1 MLHIQSNN
9 FLRHQWFCIS
19 CFCRRRWRL
28 NGVTARGVSCL
39 PPCLNK
45 HDPLASSL
53 ISRTI
58 STDPDVVENIT
69 MNEVIEENF
78 SHSRSYEAAMEALS
92 SLITGRKRGER
103 PTIRGKYS
111 KLERMTMYL
120 QILGLEDNIAE
131 LNIIHVAGTKGKGST
146 CAFSEAILRE
156 CGFRTGLFTSPHLI
170 DVRERFR
177 LDGVDIAEEKFL
189 QYFWDCWDQ
198 LRINVTDDLPMPPL
212 FQFLTFLAF
221 KIFIGEKVDVG
232 IIEVGFGG
240 EKDSTNVI
248 KEPVVC
254 GISSLGMDHMET
266 LGDTLGKIAFHKAG
280 ILKPSVPAFTVPQ
293 LPEAMDVITERAHQ
307 LRIPLEVVQPFSCG
321 QLNGLQLSLAG
332 DHQYINASLAVS
344 LCKSWLQQT
353 GNLKKDGCEADL
365 PDAFLRGLSSARL
378 PGRAQI
384 VYDDISRSSNTPTGD
399 LVYYLDGAHSP
410 ESMDACAKWF
420 SKVVIGDHKS
430 TSLSSLKSSSEDH
443 FGEAFSKYGFTNC
456 EKGNSDKNSKQ
467 ILLFNCMEV
476 RNPQILLPNLVRTCA
491 SSGVHFSGALF
502 VPTIS
507 TYNKVVSGSS
517 ITSSNTPRN
526 LSWQLNLQRIWEKTI
541 NGKDFDPDRNNFT
554 ECLKNESSDA
564 LSPPV
569 FLHGDYHQVFPGDS
583 PRASAVVPSLSSA
596 IKLLRDCAREN
607 PSVRLQVLVT
617 GSLHLVGDVLRL
629 LKR

>member
-131 LNIIHVAGTKGKGST
+131 LNIIHVAGTKGK
-146 CAFSEAILRE
+146 
-156 CGFRTGLFTSPHLI
+156 
-170 DVRERFR
+170 
-177 LDGVDIAEEKFL
+177 
-189 QYFWDCWDQ
+189 
-198 LRINVTDDLPMPPL
+198 INVTDDLPMPPL